1 MEKPVEIVEKCEFST
16 AIGMIPNSWLWEMG
30 CISRCITGFR
40 QKIFQIMLPRE
51 PFGYLP
57 KMGEKVGKM
66 EKHPCATMRILGDAK
81 KSLCKIYKNTNGMN
95 FHPREIL
102 NP

>member
-1 MEKPVEIVEKCEFST
+1 MDKPVEIVEKCEFST
-16 AIGMIPNSWLWEMG
+16 AIGRISNSWPWETR
-30 CISRCITGFR
+30 CISRCITGLGHKMF
-40 QKIFQIMLPRE
+40 IIMLPRE
-51 PFGYLP
+51 PVGYLP

-66 EKHPCATMRILGDAK
+66 EKHPCAIPRFFGDEK
-81 KSLCKIYKNTNGMN
+81 KSLCKIYKNVDGMI